1 MLCVYFLYEFYYTG
15 SISKQQGYK
24 WIGSQKDCWLLKKKK
39 STITWDFYTPPI
51 DIHCNHQRR
60 LNHKIQGN
68 GGVGNERF

>member
-1 MLCVYFLYEFYYTG
+1 MDRKPER
-15 SISKQQGYK
+15 
-24 WIGSQKDCWLLKKKK
+24 LLVAKKKK